1 MRFLHPFVGQ
11 LKSNL
16 SSLQYVIA
24 RFPFYYY
31 IPILAKTNNKFNN
44 KVLLLNLIK
53 MFTKNLKN
61 IAFFLI
67 FTHLSVPLHADNTE
81 IPSDKIQ
88 QFVDVYKKIKDQ
100 YVDEVDDSTLFNYA
114 IEGMV
119 SKLDPYSD
127 YLSKDDFSELKIG
140 TTGRF
145 GGIGIEITMEDG
157 FVKIIAPIDDTPAQK
172 AGLKSGDLVIEVQD
186 VSLKDKSLN
195 DAVKLMRGE
204 PGTKVKVKI
213 LREKEKQPLDFELT
227 RQIIV
232 SKGIKTK
239 VFNEDIGYLRLSSF
253 QSNSTTN
260 VRKAIYE
267 LRKETN
273 KKMSALIL
281 DLRNNPG
288 GVLGAAVGISDL
300 FLESGKIVY
309 TKGRTNN
316 SDLEYV
322 ANSEDMLQGIPL
334 YVLINGGS
342 ASASEIVAGALQD
355 HKRAIIYGEK
365 SFGKASVQSIQ
376 EMFDGS
382 ALKLTTARYYTPND
396 RNIHGNGIE
405 PDIKIEFKEMETP
418 STLVPE
424 PYNKDNQ
431 ILAVIEDHINK
442 YSKAN

>member
-1 MRFLHPFVGQ
+1 
-11 LKSNL
+11 
-16 SSLQYVIA
+16 
-24 RFPFYYY
+24 
-31 IPILAKTNNKFNN
+31 
-44 KVLLLNLIK
+44 

-67 FTHLSVPLHADNTE
+67 FMHLSVPLHADDAE

-204 PGTKVKVKI
+204 PGTNVKVKI

-431 ILAVIEDHINK
+431 ILAVIEDHISK
-442 YSKAN
+442 YLKAN

>member
-1 MRFLHPFVGQ
+1 MINKTPIYVAFLMMLAFT
-11 LKSNL
+11 
-16 SSLQYVIA
+16 SSPVH
-24 RFPFYYY
+24 
-31 IPILAKTNNKFNN
+31 TNE
-44 KVLLLNLIK
+44 
-53 MFTKNLKN
+53 
-61 IAFFLI
+61 
-67 FTHLSVPLHADNTE
+67 SEVPSE
-81 IPSDKIQ
+81 KIQ

-100 YVDEVDDSTLFNYA
+100 YVDEVDDATLFNYA

-127 YLSKDDFSELKIG
+127 YLSKDDFSELRIG
-140 TTGRF
+140 TTGKF

-157 FVKIIAPIDDTPAQK
+157 FVKIITPIDDTPAQK
-172 AGLKSGDLVIEVQD
+172 AGLKAGDLVIEVQD
-186 VSLKDKSLN
+186 VSLKDKTLN
-195 DAVKLMRGE
+195 DAVKLMRGD
-204 PGTKVKVKI
+204 PGTKVKIKI
-213 LREKEKQPLDFELT
+213 LREKTKQPLDFELT

-239 VFNEDIGYLRLSSF
+239 IFNGEIGYLRLSSF

-260 VRKAIYE
+260 VRNAIYE
-267 LRKETN
+267 LRKETG
-273 KKMSALIL
+273 KMMSALIL

-316 SDLEYV
+316 SDLEYF
-322 ANSEDMLQGIPL
+322 ANSEDILGGLPL

-355 HKRAIIYGEK
+355 HKRADIYGEK

-376 EMFDGS
+376 EMIDGS

-405 PDIKIEFKEMETP
+405 PDVKIEFKEIDKP
-418 STLVPE
+418 NSLLPD

-431 ILAVIEDHINK
+431 IIAVIKDIK
-442 YSKAN
+442 SKVSKAQ

>member
-1 MRFLHPFVGQ
+1 MVLAFI
-11 LKSNL
+11 
-16 SSLQYVIA
+16 SSPVH
-24 RFPFYYY
+24 
-31 IPILAKTNNKFNN
+31 TNE
-44 KVLLLNLIK
+44 
-53 MFTKNLKN
+53 
-61 IAFFLI
+61 
-67 FTHLSVPLHADNTE
+67 SEVPSE
-81 IPSDKIQ
+81 KIQ
-88 QFVDVYKKIKDQ
+88 QFVDVYKKTKDQ
-100 YVDEVDDSTLFNYA
+100 YVDEVDDTTLFNYA

-127 YLSKDDFSELKIG
+127 YLSKDDFSELRIG
-140 TTGRF
+140 TTGKF

-157 FVKIIAPIDDTPAQK
+157 FVKIITPIDDTPAQK
-172 AGLKSGDLVIEVQD
+172 AGLKAGDLVIEVQD

-195 DAVKLMRGE
+195 DAVKLMRGD
-204 PGTKVKVKI
+204 PGTKVKIKI
-213 LREKEKQPLDFELT
+213 LREKAKQPLDFELT

-239 VFNEDIGYLRLSSF
+239 VFHGDIGYLRLSSF

-260 VRKAIYE
+260 VRNAIYE
-267 LRKETN
+267 LRKETG
-273 KKMSALIL
+273 KMMSALIL

-316 SDLEYV
+316 SDLEYF
-322 ANSEDMLQGIPL
+322 ANSEDVLEGLPL

-355 HKRAIIYGEK
+355 HKRANIYGEK

-376 EMFDGS
+376 EMIDGS

-405 PDIKIEFKEMETP
+405 PDVKIEFKEIDKP
-418 STLVPE
+418 NSLLPD

-431 ILAVIEDHINK
+431 IIAVIKDIRSK
-442 YSKAN
+442 VSKAQ

>member
-1 MRFLHPFVGQ
+1 MINKTPI
-11 LKSNL
+11 
-16 SSLQYVIA
+16 YV
-24 RFPFYYY
+24 
-31 IPILAKTNNKFNN
+31 
-44 KVLLLNLIK
+44 
-53 MFTKNLKN
+53 
-61 IAFFLI
+61 AFFVMLAFI
-67 FTHLSVPLHADNTE
+67 SSPVHTNESEVPSE
-81 IPSDKIQ
+81 KIQ

-100 YVDEVDDSTLFNYA
+100 YVDEVDDATLFNYA
-114 IEGMV
+114 IDGMV

-127 YLSKDDFSELKIG
+127 YLSKDDFSELRIG
-140 TTGRF
+140 TTGKF

-157 FVKIIAPIDDTPAQK
+157 FVKIITPIDDTPAQK
-172 AGLKSGDLVIEVQD
+172 AGLKAGDLVIEVQD

-195 DAVKLMRGE
+195 DAVKLMRGD
-204 PGTKVKVKI
+204 PGTKVKIKI

-239 VFNEDIGYLRLSSF
+239 VFHGDIGYLRLSSF

-260 VRKAIYE
+260 VRNAIYE
-267 LRKETN
+267 LRKETG
-273 KKMSALIL
+273 KTMAALIL

-316 SDLEYV
+316 SDLEYF
-322 ANSEDMLQGIPL
+322 ANSEDVLEGLPL

-355 HKRAIIYGEK
+355 HKRADIYGEK

-376 EMFDGS
+376 EMIDGS

-405 PDIKIEFKEMETP
+405 PDVKIEFKEIDKP
-418 STLVPE
+418 NSLLPD

-431 ILAVIEDHINK
+431 IIAVIKDIK
-442 YSKAN
+442 SKVSKAE

>member
-1 MRFLHPFVGQ
+1 MFNKTLIYVALFATMALV
-11 LKSNL
+11 
-16 SSLQYVIA
+16 SL
-24 RFPFYYY
+24 
-31 IPILAKTNNKFNN
+31 
-44 KVLLLNLIK
+44 
-53 MFTKNLKN
+53 
-61 IAFFLI
+61 
-67 FTHLSVPLHADNTE
+67 PLHANDSE
-81 IPSDKIQ
+81 VPAEKIQ

-100 YVDEVDDSTLFNYA
+100 YVDEVDDNTLFNYA

-127 YLSKDDFSELKIG
+127 YLSKDDFSELKVG

-157 FVKIIAPIDDTPAQK
+157 FVKIITPIDDTPAQK
-172 AGLKSGDLVIEVQD
+172 AGLKAGDLVIEVQD

-213 LREKEKQPLDFELT
+213 LRKEANQPLDFELT

-232 SKGIKTK
+232 SKGIKTQI
-239 VFNEDIGYLRLSSF
+239 FNGEIGYLRLSSF
-253 QSNSTTN
+253 QSNSSTN
-260 VRKAIYE
+260 VRDAIYK
-267 LRKETN
+267 LRKDTG
-273 KKMSALIL
+273 KLMSALIL

-316 SDLEYV
+316 SDLEYF
-322 ANSEDMLQGIPL
+322 ANSEDILEGLPL

-355 HKRAIIYGEK
+355 HQRATIYGEK

-376 EMFDGS
+376 EMIDGS

-396 RNIHGNGIE
+396 RHIHGNGIE
-405 PDIKIEFKEMETP
+405 PDVKIEFEEIDKP
-418 STLVPE
+418 NSLLPD

-431 ILAVIEDHINK
+431 IIAVIEDIKNK
-442 YSKAN
+442 ISKAK

>member
-1 MRFLHPFVGQ
+1 MVLAFI
-11 LKSNL
+11 
-16 SSLQYVIA
+16 SSPVH
-24 RFPFYYY
+24 
-31 IPILAKTNNKFNN
+31 TNE
-44 KVLLLNLIK
+44 
-53 MFTKNLKN
+53 
-61 IAFFLI
+61 
-67 FTHLSVPLHADNTE
+67 SEVPSE
-81 IPSDKIQ
+81 KIQ

-100 YVDEVDDSTLFNYA
+100 YVDEVDDTTLFNYA

-127 YLSKDDFSELKIG
+127 YLSKDDFSELRIG
-140 TTGRF
+140 TTGKF

-157 FVKIIAPIDDTPAQK
+157 FVKIITPIDDTPAQK
-172 AGLKSGDLVIEVQD
+172 AGLKAGDLVIEVQD

-195 DAVKLMRGE
+195 DAVKLMRGD
-204 PGTKVKVKI
+204 PGTKVKIKI

-239 VFNEDIGYLRLSSF
+239 IFNGEIGYLRLSSF

-260 VRKAIYE
+260 VRNAIYE
-267 LRKETN
+267 LRKETG
-273 KKMSALIL
+273 KMMSALIL

-316 SDLEYV
+316 SDLEYF
-322 ANSEDMLQGIPL
+322 ANSEDVLEGLPL

-355 HKRAIIYGEK
+355 HKRADIYGEK

-376 EMFDGS
+376 EMIDGS

-405 PDIKIEFKEMETP
+405 PDVKIEFKEIDKP
-418 STLVPE
+418 NNLLPD

-431 ILAVIEDHINK
+431 IIAVIKDIK
-442 YSKAN
+442 SKISKSQ

>member
-1 MRFLHPFVGQ
+1 MMLAFI
-11 LKSNL
+11 
-16 SSLQYVIA
+16 SSPVH
-24 RFPFYYY
+24 
-31 IPILAKTNNKFNN
+31 TNE
-44 KVLLLNLIK
+44 
-53 MFTKNLKN
+53 
-61 IAFFLI
+61 
-67 FTHLSVPLHADNTE
+67 SEVPSE
-81 IPSDKIQ
+81 KIQ

-100 YVDEVDDSTLFNYA
+100 YVDEVDDATLFNYA
-114 IEGMV
+114 IDGMV

-127 YLSKDDFSELKIG
+127 YLSKDDFSELRIG
-140 TTGRF
+140 TTGKF

-157 FVKIIAPIDDTPAQK
+157 FVKIITPIDDTPAQK
-172 AGLKSGDLVIEVQD
+172 AGLKAGDLVIEVQD

-195 DAVKLMRGE
+195 DAVKLMRGD
-204 PGTKVKVKI
+204 PGTKVKIKI
-213 LREKEKQPLDFELT
+213 LREKENQPLDFELT

-239 VFNEDIGYLRLSSF
+239 VFHGDIGYLRLSSF

-260 VRKAIYE
+260 VRDAIYE
-267 LRKETN
+267 LRKETG
-273 KKMSALIL
+273 KTMAALIL

-316 SDLEYV
+316 SDLEYF
-322 ANSEDMLQGIPL
+322 ANSEDVLEGLPL

-355 HKRAIIYGEK
+355 HKRADIYGEK

-376 EMFDGS
+376 EMIDGS

-405 PDIKIEFKEMETP
+405 PDVKIEFKEIDKP
-418 STLVPE
+418 NSLLPD

-431 ILAVIEDHINK
+431 IIAVIKDIK
-442 YSKAN
+442 SKVSKAQ

>member
-1 MRFLHPFVGQ
+1 MFNKTLI
-11 LKSNL
+11 
-16 SSLQYVIA
+16 YV
-24 RFPFYYY
+24 
-31 IPILAKTNNKFNN
+31 
-44 KVLLLNLIK
+44 
-53 MFTKNLKN
+53 
-61 IAFFLI
+61 AFFV
-67 FTHLSVPLHADNTE
+67 TLSLASLPLYANDSEVPSE
-81 IPSDKIQ
+81 KIQ

-100 YVDEVDDSTLFNYA
+100 YVDDVDDNTLFNYA

-127 YLSKDDFSELKIG
+127 YLSKDDFSELKVG

-157 FVKIIAPIDDTPAQK
+157 FVKIITPIDDTPAQK
-172 AGLKSGDLVIEVQD
+172 AGLKAGDLVIEVQD

-204 PGTKVKVKI
+204 PGTKVKVTI
-213 LREKEKQPLDFELT
+213 LREEANQPLDFELT

-232 SKGIKTK
+232 SKGIKTQI
-239 VFNEDIGYLRLSSF
+239 FNGEIGYLRLSSF

-260 VRKAIYE
+260 VRDAIYK
-267 LRKETN
+267 LRKDTG
-273 KKMSALIL
+273 KMMTALIL

-316 SDLEYV
+316 SDLEYF
-322 ANSEDMLQGIPL
+322 ANSEDILEGLPL

-355 HKRAIIYGEK
+355 HQRATIYGEK

-376 EMFDGS
+376 EMIDGS

-396 RNIHGNGIE
+396 RHIHGNGIE
-405 PDIKIEFKEMETP
+405 PDIKVEFEEIDQP
-418 STLVPE
+418 NSLLPD
-424 PYNKDNQ
+424 PYDKDNQ
-431 ILAVIEDHINK
+431 IIAVIEDIKNK
-442 YSKAN
+442 FSKAK

>member
-1 MRFLHPFVGQ
+1 MFSKTLI
-11 LKSNL
+11 
-16 SSLQYVIA
+16 YV
-24 RFPFYYY
+24 
-31 IPILAKTNNKFNN
+31 
-44 KVLLLNLIK
+44 
-53 MFTKNLKN
+53 
-61 IAFFLI
+61 AFFVTLAL
-67 FTHLSVPLHADNTE
+67 TSLPLHANDSE
-81 IPSDKIQ
+81 VPSEKIQ

-100 YVDEVDDSTLFNYA
+100 YVDDVDDNTLFNYA

-127 YLSKDDFSELKIG
+127 YLSKDDFSELKVG

-157 FVKIIAPIDDTPAQK
+157 FVKIITPIDDTPAQK
-172 AGLKSGDLVIEVQD
+172 AGLKAGDLVIEVQD

-213 LREKEKQPLDFELT
+213 LREEANQPLDFELT

-232 SKGIKTK
+232 SKGIKTQI
-239 VFNEDIGYLRLSSF
+239 FNGEIGYLRLSSF

-260 VRKAIYE
+260 VRDAIYK
-267 LRKETN
+267 LRKDTG
-273 KKMSALIL
+273 KMMTALIL

-316 SDLEYV
+316 SDLEYF
-322 ANSEDMLQGIPL
+322 ANSEDILEGLPL

-355 HKRAIIYGEK
+355 HQRATIYGEK

-376 EMFDGS
+376 EMIDGS

-396 RNIHGNGIE
+396 RHIHDNGIE
-405 PDIKIEFKEMETP
+405 PDVKVEFEEIDKP
-418 STLVPE
+418 NSLLPD

-431 ILAVIEDHINK
+431 IIAVIEDIENK
-442 YSKAN
+442 ISKAK

>member
-1 MRFLHPFVGQ
+1 MFNKTLIYVAFLVTLG
-11 LKSNL
+11 LT
-16 SSLQYVIA
+16 SSPLYA
-24 RFPFYYY
+24 
-31 IPILAKTNNKFNN
+31 ND
-44 KVLLLNLIK
+44 
-53 MFTKNLKN
+53 
-61 IAFFLI
+61 
-67 FTHLSVPLHADNTE
+67 SEVPSE
-81 IPSDKIQ
+81 KIQ

-100 YVDEVDDSTLFNYA
+100 YVDDVDDNTLFNYA

-127 YLSKDDFSELKIG
+127 YLSKDDFSELKVG

-157 FVKIIAPIDDTPAQK
+157 FVKIITPIDDTPAQK
-172 AGLKSGDLVIEVQD
+172 AGLKAGDLVIEVQD

-204 PGTKVKVKI
+204 PGTKVKVKV
-213 LREKEKQPLDFELT
+213 LREKANQPIDFELT

-232 SKGIKTK
+232 SKGIKTQI
-239 VFNEDIGYLRLSSF
+239 FDGEIGYLRLSSF

-260 VRKAIYE
+260 VRDAIYK
-267 LRKETN
+267 LRKDTG
-273 KKMSALIL
+273 KMMTALIL

-316 SDLEYV
+316 SDLEYF
-322 ANSEDMLQGIPL
+322 ANSEDILEGLPL

-355 HKRAIIYGEK
+355 HQRATIYGEK

-376 EMFDGS
+376 EMIDGS

-396 RNIHGNGIE
+396 RHIHGNGIE
-405 PDIKIEFKEMETP
+405 PDVKIEFEEIDKP
-418 STLVPE
+418 NSLLPD
-424 PYNKDNQ
+424 PYSKDNQ
-431 ILAVIEDHINK
+431 ILAVVEDIKNK
-442 YSKAN
+442 ISEAK

>member
-1 MRFLHPFVGQ
+1 MFNKTLI
-11 LKSNL
+11 
-16 SSLQYVIA
+16 YV
-24 RFPFYYY
+24 
-31 IPILAKTNNKFNN
+31 
-44 KVLLLNLIK
+44 
-53 MFTKNLKN
+53 
-61 IAFFLI
+61 AFFV
-67 FTHLSVPLHADNTE
+67 TLSLASLPLYANDSEVPSE
-81 IPSDKIQ
+81 KIQ

-100 YVDEVDDSTLFNYA
+100 YVDDVDDNTLFNYA

-127 YLSKDDFSELKIG
+127 YLSKDDFSELKVG

-157 FVKIIAPIDDTPAQK
+157 FVKIITPIDDTPAQK
-172 AGLKSGDLVIEVQD
+172 AGLKAGDLVIEVQD

-213 LREKEKQPLDFELT
+213 LREEANQPLDFELT

-232 SKGIKTK
+232 SKGIKTQI
-239 VFNEDIGYLRLSSF
+239 FNGEIGYLRLSSF

-260 VRKAIYE
+260 VRDAIYK
-267 LRKETN
+267 LRKDTG
-273 KKMSALIL
+273 KMMSALIL

-316 SDLEYV
+316 SDLEYF
-322 ANSEDMLQGIPL
+322 ANSEDILEGLPL

-355 HKRAIIYGEK
+355 HQRATIYGEK

-376 EMFDGS
+376 EMIDGS

-405 PDIKIEFKEMETP
+405 PDVKIEFEEIDKP
-418 STLVPE
+418 NSLLPV

-431 ILAVIEDHINK
+431 IIAVIEDIKNK
-442 YSKAN
+442 ISKAK

>member
-1 MRFLHPFVGQ
+1 MTVH
-11 LKSNL
+11 
-16 SSLQYVIA
+16 
-24 RFPFYYY
+24 
-31 IPILAKTNNKFNN
+31 
-44 KVLLLNLIK
+44 LN
-53 MFTKNLKN
+53 
-61 IAFFLI
+61 AFS
-67 FTHLSVPLHADNTE
+67 TEVPTE
-81 IPSDKIQ
+81 KIQ

-100 YVDEVDDSTLFNYA
+100 YVDDIDDEELFNYA

-119 SKLDPYSD
+119 TNLDPYSD
-127 YLSKDDFSELKIG
+127 YLSKDDFTELKIG

-157 FVKIIAPIDDTPAQK
+157 FVKIISPIDDTPAK
-172 AGLKSGDLVIEVQD
+172 RIGLKAGDLVIEVQD
-186 VSLKDKSLN
+186 VSLKDKTLN

-213 LREKEKQPLDFELT
+213 LRKKQTQPLDFEIT
-227 RQIIV
+227 REIIV
-232 SKGIKTK
+232 SKGIKTDI
-239 VFNEDIGYLRLSSF
+239 FNSDIGYLRLSSF

-260 VRKAIYE
+260 VRNAIYD
-267 LRKETN
+267 LRKKTKN
-273 KKMSALIL
+273 TMSALIL

-316 SDLEYV
+316 SDLEYK
-322 ANSEDMLQGIPL
+322 ANSEDILEGLPL
-334 YVLINGGS
+334 YVLINEGS

-355 HKRAIIYGEK
+355 NKRAVIFGEK

-396 RNIHGNGIE
+396 KNIHGNGIE
-405 PDIKIEFKEMETP
+405 PDIKIEYKELEKPDLMI
-418 STLVPE
+418 PE

-431 ILAVIEDHINK
+431 ILAVIKDHI
-442 YSKAN
+442 SKLSQAK

>member
-1 MRFLHPFVGQ
+1 MVLAF
-11 LKSNL
+11 L
-16 SSLQYVIA
+16 SSPVH
-24 RFPFYYY
+24 
-31 IPILAKTNNKFNN
+31 TNE
-44 KVLLLNLIK
+44 
-53 MFTKNLKN
+53 
-61 IAFFLI
+61 
-67 FTHLSVPLHADNTE
+67 SEVPSE
-81 IPSDKIQ
+81 KIQ

-100 YVDEVDDSTLFNYA
+100 YVDEVDDATLFNYA
-114 IEGMV
+114 IDGMV

-127 YLSKDDFSELKIG
+127 YLSKDDFSELRIG
-140 TTGRF
+140 TTGKF

-157 FVKIIAPIDDTPAQK
+157 FVKIITPIDDTPAQK
-172 AGLKSGDLVIEVQD
+172 AGLKAGDLVIEVQD

-195 DAVKLMRGE
+195 DAVKLMRGD
-204 PGTKVKVKI
+204 PGTKVKIKI
-213 LREKEKQPLDFELT
+213 LREKAKQPLDFELT

-239 VFNEDIGYLRLSSF
+239 VFHGDIGYLRLSSF

-260 VRKAIYE
+260 VRNAIYE
-267 LRKETN
+267 LRKETG
-273 KKMSALIL
+273 KTMAALIL

-316 SDLEYV
+316 SDLEYF
-322 ANSEDMLQGIPL
+322 ANSEDILGGLPL

-355 HKRAIIYGEK
+355 HKRADIYGEK

-376 EMFDGS
+376 EMIDGS

-405 PDIKIEFKEMETP
+405 PDVKIEFKEIDKP
-418 STLVPE
+418 NSLLPD

-431 ILAVIEDHINK
+431 IIAVIKDIK
-442 YSKAN
+442 SKVSKAQ

>member
-1 MRFLHPFVGQ
+1 MMLAFI
-11 LKSNL
+11 
-16 SSLQYVIA
+16 SSPVH
-24 RFPFYYY
+24 
-31 IPILAKTNNKFNN
+31 TNE
-44 KVLLLNLIK
+44 
-53 MFTKNLKN
+53 
-61 IAFFLI
+61 
-67 FTHLSVPLHADNTE
+67 SEVPSE
-81 IPSDKIQ
+81 KIQ
-88 QFVDVYKKIKDQ
+88 QFVNVYKKIKDQ
-100 YVDEVDDSTLFNYA
+100 YVDEVDDATLFNYA
-114 IEGMV
+114 IDGMV

-127 YLSKDDFSELKIG
+127 YLSKDDFSELRIG
-140 TTGRF
+140 TTGKF

-157 FVKIIAPIDDTPAQK
+157 FVKIITPIDDTPAQK
-172 AGLKSGDLVIEVQD
+172 AGLKAGDLVIEVQD

-195 DAVKLMRGE
+195 DAVKLMRGD
-204 PGTKVKVKI
+204 PGTKVKIKI
-213 LREKEKQPLDFELT
+213 LREKAKQPLDFELT

-239 VFNEDIGYLRLSSF
+239 VFHGDIGYLRLSSF

-260 VRKAIYE
+260 VRNAIYE
-267 LRKETN
+267 LRKETG
-273 KKMSALIL
+273 KMMSALIL

-316 SDLEYV
+316 SDLEYF
-322 ANSEDMLQGIPL
+322 ANSEDVLEGLPL

-355 HKRAIIYGEK
+355 HKRADIYGEK

-376 EMFDGS
+376 EMIDGS

-405 PDIKIEFKEMETP
+405 PDVKIEFKEIDKP
-418 STLVPE
+418 NSLLPD

-431 ILAVIEDHINK
+431 IIAVIKDIK
-442 YSKAN
+442 SKVSKAQ